1 MENSNTTLTLKKL
14 CDLINKQQGLFATLT
29 TQNRVSQEVRVR
41 FSLRPP
47 KIMNLDNLS
56 NLIELFSHQV
66 KKQNK
71 KDIFLQW
78 LNPNN
83 QKTYTWEEA
92 EKNILKLSKII
103 KENIKEGDR
112 CLLVSENRPEWFV
125 SDLAIMLSDGITV
138 PAYTTYTEED
148 YKYLIEDCEPSLVI
162 VSNNELLKKLSKTI
176 DEKDFIKKV
185 ITLDEVSKVTD
196 NLNLITKEKY
206 LGFNSIT
213 KIDLLEK
220 DKIQNDKLKRT
231 SPACIIYTSG
241 TGGNPKG
248 VMLSHGGILNNIVG
262 ACEIMKPLIN
272 TRPVFLTWLPLSHSY
287 EHCVQF
293 AQIAVGAKV
302 FYAQKIEKLLE
313 NMSEA
318 KPTIMTAVPR
328 FYQNLYNKININLK
342 KQTGIKAKLIE
353 ATLRLG
359 KKKLIGQEMTFFEK
373 LINII
378 VEEIVRKKIKKQ
390 FGGNLKAFV
399 SGGGALDQE
408 IGEFLNSIGL
418 PTLQGYGLTE
428 TSPVVSCNPIHKIR
442 VETVGPPFKG
452 NQVKIAD
459 DGEILVK
466 GENVM
471 LGYWN
476 KKEETDKVIINGWLH
491 TGDIGEID
499 PEDGYLKI
507 TDRKKDIIVSAGGDN
522 ISPAKIENMITNEP
536 EVDQCMVYGDKKNYI
551 VALIV
556 PNKDFLNQKEKIQNV
571 IEKINKK
578 LTLLEKIKKIQ
589 LIDESFSIENGLM
602 TPTMKVKRKKVTEKY
617 KNQLEKLY

>member
-1 MENSNTTLTLKKL
+1 
-14 CDLINKQQGLFATLT
+14 
-29 TQNRVSQEVRVR
+29 
-41 FSLRPP
+41 
-47 KIMNLDNLS
+47 MNLDKLN

-66 KKQNK
+66 EKQNK
-71 KDIFLQW
+71 ESIFLQW

-83 QKTYTWEEA
+83 KKSYTWEETQ
-92 EKNILKLSKII
+92 KNILKLSKII
-103 KENIKEGDR
+103 RENIKEGDR

-125 SDLAIMLSDGITV
+125 SDMAIMLSGGITV
-138 PAYTTYTEED
+138 PAYTTYTEDD
-148 YKYLIEDCEPSLVI
+148 YQYLIEDCEPSLII
-162 VSNNELLKKLSKTI
+162 VSNNELLKKLNNTI
-176 DEKDFIKKV
+176 NEKKFIKKV
-185 ITLDEVSKVTD
+185 ITLDEVNKVIHD
-196 NLNLITKEKY
+196 LDIINKDKYLDFNLILK
-206 LGFNSIT
+206 N
-213 KIDLLEK
+213 DLLDE
-220 DKIQNDKLKRT
+220 DKIQNEKLKRT

-248 VMLSHGGILNNIVG
+248 VILSHGGILNNLVG
-262 ACEIMKPLIN
+262 ACEIMKPLFSS
-272 TRPVFLTWLPLSHSY
+272 RPVFLTWLPLSHSY

-302 FYAQKIEKLLE
+302 FYAEKIEKLLE
-313 NMSEA
+313 NISEA

-342 KQTGIKAKLIE
+342 KQTGFKAKLIE
-353 ATLRLG
+353 ETLRLG
-359 KKKLIGQEMTFFEK
+359 KKKLLNQKMTFSEK
-373 LINII
+373 LLNLI
-378 VEEIVRKKIKKQ
+378 VETLVRKKIKKQ

-399 SGGGALDQE
+399 SGGGALDQD
-408 IGEFLNSIGL
+408 IGEFLNSVGL

-428 TSPVVSCNPIHKIR
+428 TSPVVSCNPIHKIK

-452 NQVKIAD
+452 NQVKIAE

-476 KKEETDKVIINGWLH
+476 KKEETDKVIVNGWLH

-499 PEDGYLKI
+499 SEDGYLKI

-536 EVDQCMVYGDKKNYI
+536 EIDQCMVYGDKKNYL
-551 VALIV
+551 VALVV
-556 PNKDFLNQKEKIQNV
+556 PSKDFLHEKEKINNV

-589 LIDESFSIENGLM
+589 LIDENFSIENGLM

-617 KNQLEKLY
+617 KNQLEELY

>member
-1 MENSNTTLTLKKL
+1 
-14 CDLINKQQGLFATLT
+14 
-29 TQNRVSQEVRVR
+29 
-41 FSLRPP
+41 
-47 KIMNLDNLS
+47 MNLDNLN
-56 NLIELFSHQV
+56 NLIELFSHQAE
-66 KKQNK
+66 KQNK
-71 KDIFLQW
+71 KSIFLHW
-78 LNPNN
+78 LNPNDK
-83 QKTYTWEEA
+83 KTYTWEETK
-92 EKNILKLSKII
+92 KNILKLSKII

-125 SDLAIMLSDGITV
+125 SDMAIMLSGGITV

-162 VSNNELLKKLSKTI
+162 VSNNEMLKKLNNTI
-176 DEKDFIKKV
+176 NEKEFIKKV
-185 ITLDEVSKVTD
+185 ITLDEVNKVIH
-196 NLNLITKEKY
+196 NLDIIDKDKY
-206 LGFNSIT
+206 LDFNIIL
-213 KIDLLEK
+213 KNNLLEE
-220 DKIQNDKLKRT
+220 DIIQNKKLKRT

-248 VMLSHGGILNNIVG
+248 VILSHGGILNNLVG
-262 ACEIMKPLIN
+262 ACEIMKPLFN
-272 TRPVFLTWLPLSHSY
+272 SRPVFLTWLPLSHSY

-302 FYAQKIEKLLE
+302 FYAEKIEKLLE
-313 NMSEA
+313 NISEA

-342 KQTGIKAKLIE
+342 KQTGFKAKLIE

-359 KKKLIGQEMTFFEK
+359 KKKLLNQKMTFFEK
-373 LINII
+373 LLNLM
-378 VEEIVRKKIKKQ
+378 VEILVRKKIKNQ

-399 SGGGALDQE
+399 SGGGALDKE
-408 IGEFLNSIGL
+408 IGEFLNSVGL

-428 TSPVVSCNPIHKIR
+428 TSPVVSCNPIHKIK

-476 KKEETDKVIINGWLH
+476 KKEETDEVIIDGWLH

-499 PEDGYLKI
+499 PEDSYLKI

-536 EVDQCMVYGDKKNYI
+536 EIDQCMVYGDKKNYL

-556 PNKDFLNQKEKIQNV
+556 PSKDFLKEKEKINNV

-578 LTLLEKIKKIQ
+578 LTLLEKIKRIQ
-589 LIDESFSIENGLM
+589 LIDENFSIENGLM

>member
-1 MENSNTTLTLKKL
+1 
-14 CDLINKQQGLFATLT
+14 
-29 TQNRVSQEVRVR
+29 
-41 FSLRPP
+41 
-47 KIMNLDNLS
+47 MNLDKLN
-56 NLIELFSHQV
+56 NLIELFSHQAQ
-66 KKQNK
+66 KQNK
-71 KDIFLQW
+71 ESIFLQW

-83 QKTYTWEEA
+83 KKSYTWEETQ
-92 EKNILKLSKII
+92 KNILKLSKII
-103 KENIKEGDR
+103 RENIKEGDR

-125 SDLAIMLSDGITV
+125 SDMAIMLSGGITV
-138 PAYTTYTEED
+138 PAYTTYTEDD
-148 YKYLIEDCEPSLVI
+148 YKYLIEDCEPSLII
-162 VSNNELLKKLSKTI
+162 VSNNELLKKLNNTI
-176 DEKDFIKKV
+176 NEKKFIKKV
-185 ITLDEVSKVTD
+185 ITLDEVNKVIHD
-196 NLNLITKEKY
+196 LDIINKDKYLDFNLILK
-206 LGFNSIT
+206 N
-213 KIDLLEK
+213 DLLDE
-220 DKIQNDKLKRT
+220 DKIQNEKLKRT

-248 VMLSHGGILNNIVG
+248 VILSHGGILNNLVG
-262 ACEIMKPLIN
+262 ACEIMKPLFSS
-272 TRPVFLTWLPLSHSY
+272 RPVFLTWLPLSHSY

-302 FYAQKIEKLLE
+302 FYAEKIEKLLE
-313 NMSEA
+313 NISEA

-342 KQTGIKAKLIE
+342 KQTGFKAKLIE
-353 ATLRLG
+353 ETLRLG
-359 KKKLIGQEMTFFEK
+359 KKKLLNQKMTFSEK
-373 LINII
+373 LLNLI
-378 VEEIVRKKIKKQ
+378 VETLVRKKIKKQ

-408 IGEFLNSIGL
+408 IGEFLNSVGL

-428 TSPVVSCNPIHKIR
+428 TSPVVSCNPIHKIK

-452 NQVKIAD
+452 NQVKIAE

-476 KKEETDKVIINGWLH
+476 KKEETDKVIVNGWLH

-536 EVDQCMVYGDKKNYI
+536 EIDQCMVYGDKKNYL
-551 VALIV
+551 VALVV
-556 PNKDFLNQKEKIQNV
+556 PSKDFLHEKEKINNV

-589 LIDESFSIENGLM
+589 LIDENFSIENGLM

-617 KNQLEKLY
+617 KNQLEELY

>member
-1 MENSNTTLTLKKL
+1 
-14 CDLINKQQGLFATLT
+14 
-29 TQNRVSQEVRVR
+29 
-41 FSLRPP
+41 
-47 KIMNLDNLS
+47 MNLDKLN

-66 KKQNK
+66 EKQNK
-71 KDIFLQW
+71 ESIFLQW

-83 QKTYTWEEA
+83 KKSYTWEETQ
-92 EKNILKLSKII
+92 KNILKLSKII
-103 KENIKEGDR
+103 RENIKEGDR

-125 SDLAIMLSDGITV
+125 SDMAIMLSGGITV
-138 PAYTTYTEED
+138 PAYTTYTEDD
-148 YKYLIEDCEPSLVI
+148 YKYLIDDCEPSLII
-162 VSNNELLKKLSKTI
+162 VSNNELLKKLNNTI
-176 DEKDFIKKV
+176 NEKKFIKKV
-185 ITLDEVSKVTD
+185 ITLDEVNNVIHDLDIINKD
-196 NLNLITKEKY
+196 KYLDFNLILK
-206 LGFNSIT
+206 N
-213 KIDLLEK
+213 DLLDE
-220 DKIQNDKLKRT
+220 DKIQNEKLKRT

-248 VMLSHGGILNNIVG
+248 VILSHGGILNNLVG
-262 ACEIMKPLIN
+262 ACEIMKPLFSS
-272 TRPVFLTWLPLSHSY
+272 RPVFLTWLPLSHSY

-302 FYAQKIEKLLE
+302 FYAEKIEKLLE
-313 NMSEA
+313 NISEA

-342 KQTGIKAKLIE
+342 KQTGFKAKLIE
-353 ATLRLG
+353 ETLRLG
-359 KKKLIGQEMTFFEK
+359 KKKLLNQKMTFSEK
-373 LINII
+373 LLNLI
-378 VEEIVRKKIKKQ
+378 VETLVRKKIKKQ

-408 IGEFLNSIGL
+408 IGEFLNSVGL

-428 TSPVVSCNPIHKIR
+428 TSPVVSCNPIHKIK

-452 NQVKIAD
+452 NQVKIAE

-476 KKEETDKVIINGWLH
+476 KKEETDKVIVNGWLH

-536 EVDQCMVYGDKKNYI
+536 EIDQCMVYGDKKNYL
-551 VALIV
+551 VALV
-556 PNKDFLNQKEKIQNV
+556 VASKDFLHEKEKINNV

-589 LIDESFSIENGLM
+589 LIDENFSIENGLM

-617 KNQLEKLY
+617 KNQLEELY

>member
-1 MENSNTTLTLKKL
+1 
-14 CDLINKQQGLFATLT
+14 
-29 TQNRVSQEVRVR
+29 
-41 FSLRPP
+41 
-47 KIMNLDNLS
+47 MNLDKLN

-66 KKQNK
+66 EKQNK
-71 KDIFLQW
+71 ESIFLQW

-83 QKTYTWEEA
+83 KKSYTWKETQ
-92 EKNILKLSKII
+92 KNILKLSKII
-103 KENIKEGDR
+103 RENIKEGDR

-125 SDLAIMLSDGITV
+125 SDMAIMLSGGITV
-138 PAYTTYTEED
+138 PAYTTYTEDD
-148 YKYLIEDCEPSLVI
+148 YKYLIEDCEPSLII
-162 VSNNELLKKLSKTI
+162 VSNNELLKKLNNTI
-176 DEKDFIKKV
+176 NEKKFIKKV
-185 ITLDEVSKVTD
+185 ITLDEVNKVIHD
-196 NLNLITKEKY
+196 LDIINKDKYLDFNLILK
-206 LGFNSIT
+206 N
-213 KIDLLEK
+213 DLLDE
-220 DKIQNDKLKRT
+220 DKIQNEKLKRT

-248 VMLSHGGILNNIVG
+248 VILSHGGILNNLVG
-262 ACEIMKPLIN
+262 ACEIMKPLFSS
-272 TRPVFLTWLPLSHSY
+272 RPVFLTWLPLSHSY

-302 FYAQKIEKLLE
+302 FYAEKIEKLLE
-313 NMSEA
+313 NISEA

-342 KQTGIKAKLIE
+342 KQTGFKAKLIE
-353 ATLRLG
+353 ETLRLG
-359 KKKLIGQEMTFFEK
+359 KKKLLNQKMTFSEK
-373 LINII
+373 LLNLI
-378 VEEIVRKKIKKQ
+378 VETLVRKKIKKQ

-408 IGEFLNSIGL
+408 IGEFLNSVGL

-428 TSPVVSCNPIHKIR
+428 TSPVVSCNPIHKIK

-452 NQVKIAD
+452 NQVKIAE

-476 KKEETDKVIINGWLH
+476 KKEETDKVIVNGWLH

-499 PEDGYLKI
+499 SEDGYLKI

-536 EVDQCMVYGDKKNYI
+536 EIDQCMVYGDKKNYL
-551 VALIV
+551 VALVV
-556 PNKDFLNQKEKIQNV
+556 PSKDFLHEKEKINNV

-589 LIDESFSIENGLM
+589 LIDENFSIENGLM

-617 KNQLEKLY
+617 KNQLEELY